1 MINGVDPRI
10 VDRLSGVAG
19 VKVHNLP
26 GSGHSIFV
34 MHCDTEPF
42 KNTDLRM
49 ALKPATNR
57 TEMDEYA
64 LARCWLEP

>member
-1 MINGVDPRI
+1 
-10 VDRLSGVAG
+10 

-26 GSGHSIFV
+26 GSGHSIVV